1 MTTAAMART
10 KSGEQPCVERRPSLW
25 YGGTIGNWR
34 DCLEALSAGDFLT
47 PVSIGLVFRGTVR
60 FGWWEDRATAL
71 ERSWEERFS
80 QLAGSDTDKWP
91 EQCPGDL
98 RCPFMTSRPQESH
111 WIPLLVLNGVSS
123 ATGRRIL
130 TTVLA
135 SDYHPK
141 ATCPVAGAMKT
152 DANIKATAAQIFKSA
167 VSGPAR
173 QCAIFLESVRF
184 HDLLANKNPPNWL
197 GRIQRL
203 AVWDYVRNKL
213 PFLTPRNLDDIR
225 LSTAAHNSARF
236 PIVSPAGEI
245 RNDGGYFEN
254 YGALGAMELAQAIR
268 AIEPKLAPF
277 VLVISNDP
285 DEDPDL
291 TKVDVADDAVL
302 ADVSVPIAAVVNTR
316 TSRGRL
322 AVGQLEAAMESVAE
336 PDCGGG
342 TAHIRVWPRFQQTAN
357 GDLENVSRP
366 ISMSWWLSR
375 PIQILLHQQTEENKN
390 QNKNPD
396 QIERVWRAIM
406 SKSDCPTCGCA
417 AYFLLLGSGFA
428 FSCVS
433 SSASLLTVD
442 LSVAISARAAARSR
456 LAVVILS
463 WVSRASLTSACCRNS
478 ILDCRHPVRR
488 SICFSA
494 VQTSKPRMSC
504 AATGDSRTTKKT
516 PPKRK
521 NCVPEGHVRRHGR
534 CCSGVMAE
542 SLHDNGPA
550 RALPIRWCEPVRCPV
565 QSFGGSE

>member
-1 MTTAAMART
+1 QDLLVELIEYSWHVVFFLALVFFVWASTTHYTARLLLDT
-10 KSGEQPCVERRPSLW
+10 DERFRARVAERNTDFIKGWEILLPRLL
-25 YGGTIGNWR
+25 GA
-34 DCLEALSAGDFLT
+34 LAFVAVFLSA
-47 PVSIGLVFRGTVR
+47 
-60 FGWWEDRATAL
+60 
-71 ERSWEERFS
+71 ERSQWCFVC
-80 QLAGSDTDKWP
+80 D
-91 EQCPGDL
+91 
-98 RCPFMTSRPQESH
+98 RP
-111 WIPLLVLNGVSS
+111 
-123 ATGRRIL
+123 RIL

-173 QCAIFLESVRF
+173 QCSIFLESVRF
-184 HDLLANKNPPNWL
+184 HDLLANKNPPNRL

-245 RNDGGYFEN
+245 RNRQHQVVDRIVDGGYFEN

-291 TKVDVADDAVL
+291 TKVDLADDAVL

-390 QNKNPD
+390 QNKNQD

-406 SKSDCPTCGCA
+406 SKSDCT
-417 AYFLLLGSGFA
+417 
-428 FSCVS
+428 
-433 SSASLLTVD
+433 
-442 LSVAISARAAARSR
+442 R
-456 LAVVILS
+456 
-463 WVSRASLTSACCRNS
+463 
-478 ILDCRHPVRR
+478 
-488 SICFSA
+488 
-494 VQTSKPRMSC
+494 
-504 AATGDSRTTKKT
+504 
-516 PPKRK
+516 
-521 NCVPEGHVRRHGR
+521 
-534 CCSGVMAE
+534 
-542 SLHDNGPA
+542 
-550 RALPIRWCEPVRCPV
+550 
-565 QSFGGSE
+565 